1 MIKFG
6 YTILYVTDVA
16 KSIEFYSNAFDFEQ
30 KFISPENDYGEI
42 ISGETTI
49 SFASKNLAKSNLK
62 NGFIESNLSEK
73 PFGIE
78 LGFITDNVENA
89 IVKAKNAGATIVE
102 SPIQKPWGQTVAYIR
117 DIDGFLIELCTPM

>member
-1 MIKFG
+1 MIKFR

-16 KSIEFYSNAFDFEQ
+16 KSIEFYSNAFDFQQ

-78 LGFITDNVENA
+78 LGFITDNVEVA
-89 IVKAKNAGATIVE
+89 IVKAKNAGATIV
-102 SPIQKPWGQTVAYIR
+102 
-117 DIDGFLIELCTPM
+117 